1 MSENTEMAA
10 LRQQIRELIEQKRA
24 GKMEAR
30 MRELEKQRE
39 MDKLLMR
46 MEIEKL
52 ATTVQHRERARDK
65 DANEAGAGE
74 GEGGGR
80 QERAG
85 DEGQG

>member
-1 MSENTEMAA
+1 MPTSENAEMAA
-10 LRQQIRELIEQKRA
+10 LRQKIRELTEQKRA
-24 GKMEAR
+24 GGKEAR
-30 MRELEKQRE
+30 MVRE